1 MRVEALEIVLNGEAT
16 AGAPAIDNP
25 GSAAD

>member
-1 MRVEALEIVLNGEAT
+1 MGSEVVEIVLSGGAT

-25 GSAAD
+25 GSAAN

>member
-1 MRVEALEIVLNGEAT
+1 MRVEALEIVLNGGAT

-25 GSAAD
+25 GLAAN